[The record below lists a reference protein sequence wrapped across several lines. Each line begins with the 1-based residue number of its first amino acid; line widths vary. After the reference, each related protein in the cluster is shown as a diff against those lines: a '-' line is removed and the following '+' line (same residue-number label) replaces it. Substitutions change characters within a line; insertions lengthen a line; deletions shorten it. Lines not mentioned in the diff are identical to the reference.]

1 VTAQGEAGT
10 GGICGS
16 ISGVTHPMPA
26 SARTSSREGPSSAR
40 PWVNR
45 PAEQLPCSSARVERG
60 LRDVVASSQKTHAAA
75 TRPRRPSGAGSLIGF
90 AHAGPP
96 AGASAVTAREMG
108 GTARWSALASRLARE
123 VHHGGTSSFESLL
136 GDRTG
141 RRARRR
147 LPVRSGGLAALVLA
161 AGLALAAC
169 GYSGSGAAKVRSWV
183 AQSSFVA
190 NERQVLADVRSLELA
205 VAHGSALQLRTVCGG
220 LSSDA
225 GTLYETLPTPD
236 HTLTDELGGSM
247 ETLFP
252 AATSCA
258 VASSTRSAR
267 VTRDLATIERAM
279 RALARAR
286 QRLAADGVRSPQ
298 VPPVTLPK

>member
-1 VTAQGEAGT
+1 
-10 GGICGS
+10 
-16 ISGVTHPMPA
+16 
-26 SARTSSREGPSSAR
+26 
-40 PWVNR
+40 
-45 PAEQLPCSSARVERG
+45 
-60 LRDVVASSQKTHAAA
+60 
-75 TRPRRPSGAGSLIGF
+75 
-90 AHAGPP
+90 
-96 AGASAVTAREMG
+96 MG
-108 GTARWSALASRLARE
+108 GTARRSALAGRPARRAQP
-123 VHHGGTSSFESLL
+123 GGTSSHEALR
-136 GDRTG
+136 GG
-141 RRARRR
+141 RARRWARRR
-147 LPVRSGGLAALVLA
+147 LPVRSAGRAALVLA
-161 AGLALAAC
+161 GGLALAAC
-169 GYSGSGAAKVRSWV
+169 GYSGHGAAQVRSWV

-190 NERQVLADVRSLELA
+190 NERQVLADVRSIELA

-279 RALARAR
+279 TELARAR

-298 VPPVTLPK
+298 VPPVTLPN